1 MARAGLRRATWIA
14 IGLVAT
20 GGCADAGP
28 DTGPGVPLALAQ
40 YRHRS
45 IADLRYALA
54 FDIPEQA
61 DRPIRGSMTATFTL
75 REPAPVVFDFAA
87 PAEAVH
93 RVIVDGS
100 EVALEVGNG
109 HLVLPSNA
117 TTAGANSVRIDFTA
131 GDGPLNRNPDFL
143 YTLFVPD
150 RARTAFPCFDQPD
163 LKARYTLQLTV
174 PAGWAAVAN
183 GPLVQVDSTGTS
195 TTYRFDE
202 TAPLSTYLFAFA
214 AGRFT
219 AEEAVRDGRT
229 MHLYHRET
237 DRERVAR
244 NRDAIFDLHAQAIR
258 WLEEYTGIPYP
269 FAKFDFVAIPAFQ
282 YGGMEHAGA
291 ILYRA
296 GSLFL
301 DESPTQNQ
309 LLGRASMIAH
319 ETSHMWFGDL
329 VTMRWFN
336 DVWMKEVFANFMA
349 AKIVNPAFPDIDHLL
364 RFYLAHYPAAYGID
378 RTAGANPIR
387 QDLENLQEA
396 GTLYGAIIY
405 QKAPI
410 VMRQLERLL
419 GDSTLRDGLRE
430 YLTAAPYGNADWN
443 DLIDVL
449 DRRTTEDLRQW
460 SRVWVEQ
467 AGRPEVRVVL
477 DLEPGGTIG
486 RLTLRQEDPVGRGLI
501 WDQALEVV
509 LGYPDSLLALP
520 VRLDAVRVDA
530 GEAAGRAVPLFALP
544 GGGGL
549 GYAGFHLDPPS
560 REYLSKHVADIG
572 TPAVRAV
579 AWMTLWEGVLDREI
593 APMPFA
599 SLALMA
605 VPQEPDEQ
613 NVQLVLGLLEEL
625 YWRFLPD
632 SARSALAPRLET
644 MLWEELAR
652 APGSSRKA
660 VLFNAYV
667 NVALSDTALARLERL
682 WCRSLVIEGLPM
694 SESRMTSLAEALA
707 VRGVDGSE
715 EILAEQLRRVDNAD
729 RHARFAFV
737 IPALSRD
744 VAVRDSVFESF
755 RDPTNREHEPWVLSA
770 LSFINHP
777 LRAPLAER
785 HVREGLDLL
794 EEIQRTGDIFFP
806 LAWLNAL
813 LDGHASAGAADTIRQ
828 FLDEHPDYPPR
839 LRAKVLQ
846 AADGL
851 FRAAAIRKE
860 PVHRLR

>member
-329 VTMRWFN
+329 
-336 DVWMKEVFANFMA
+336 
-349 AKIVNPAFPDIDHLL
+349 
-364 RFYLAHYPAAYGID
+364 
-378 RTAGANPIR
+378 
-387 QDLENLQEA
+387 
-396 GTLYGAIIY
+396 
-405 QKAPI
+405 
-410 VMRQLERLL
+410 
-419 GDSTLRDGLRE
+419 
-430 YLTAAPYGNADWN
+430 
-443 DLIDVL
+443 
-449 DRRTTEDLRQW
+449 
-460 SRVWVEQ
+460 
-467 AGRPEVRVVL
+467 
-477 DLEPGGTIG
+477 
-486 RLTLRQEDPVGRGLI
+486 
-501 WDQALEVV
+501 
-509 LGYPDSLLALP
+509 
-520 VRLDAVRVDA
+520 
-530 GEAAGRAVPLFALP
+530 
-544 GGGGL
+544 
-549 GYAGFHLDPPS
+549 
-560 REYLSKHVADIG
+560 
-572 TPAVRAV
+572 
-579 AWMTLWEGVLDREI
+579 
-593 APMPFA
+593 
-599 SLALMA
+599 
-605 VPQEPDEQ
+605 
-613 NVQLVLGLLEEL
+613 
-625 YWRFLPD
+625 
-632 SARSALAPRLET
+632 
-644 MLWEELAR
+644 
-652 APGSSRKA
+652 
-660 VLFNAYV
+660 
-667 NVALSDTALARLERL
+667 
-682 WCRSLVIEGLPM
+682 
-694 SESRMTSLAEALA
+694 
-707 VRGVDGSE
+707 
-715 EILAEQLRRVDNAD
+715 
-729 RHARFAFV
+729 
-737 IPALSRD
+737 
-744 VAVRDSVFESF
+744 
-755 RDPTNREHEPWVLSA
+755 
-770 LSFINHP
+770 
-777 LRAPLAER
+777 
-785 HVREGLDLL
+785 
-794 EEIQRTGDIFFP
+794 
-806 LAWLNAL
+806 
-813 LDGHASAGAADTIRQ
+813 RQ
-828 FLDEHPDYPPR
+828 FHGGEDRQPGVPGHRPP
-839 LRAKVLQ
+839 
-846 AADGL
+846 
-851 FRAAAIRKE
+851 
-860 PVHRLR
+860 P